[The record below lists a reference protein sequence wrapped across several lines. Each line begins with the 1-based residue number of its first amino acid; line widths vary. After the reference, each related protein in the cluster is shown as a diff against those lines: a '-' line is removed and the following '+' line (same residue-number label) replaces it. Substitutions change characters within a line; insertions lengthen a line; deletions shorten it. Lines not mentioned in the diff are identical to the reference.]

1 MLKTSSGDVPE
12 NVTFNGKEVHRVI
25 FNNEEVW
32 TKYSGPEAWTL
43 NENIAVT
50 MGSFANFTVNFKSD
64 GVIFT
69 SINIANSGAE
79 KLLRYDTINAYSAAQ
94 NRWATNAYRT
104 LVFDEAP
111 LGELRDWLNKN
122 GVKAE

>member
-1 MLKTSSGDVPE
+1 MLKTSSGAVPE
-12 NVTFNGKEVHRVI
+12 NVTFDGKEVHRVV

-32 TKYSGPEAWTL
+32 TKYSGPETWTL
-43 NENIAVT
+43 NENIANT
-50 MGSFANFTVNFKSD
+50 MGSSANFTVNFKSD
-64 GVIFT
+64 GIIFL
-69 SINIANSGAE
+69 SISIANSGAE